1 MGERDWQVLLRRWFQ
16 TQNKLWVEGE
26 AEVLLD
32 WVADEEAVWIREEEA
47 RWRRVRKQQQERKVY
62 PLKGE
67 SRIRVLRTLQRDSH
81 NLQVWV
87 RSEGRNWYQLHNELW
102 EQEEADYYR
111 FDLVYMGDRWRIFNV
126 KRGSPEQHRGK
137 NEKIRAGEPGF
148 FQSGTVQAGYD
159 RQGAVQYAEL
169 WWNSYN
175 PRYRHFDVDCTNFV
189 SQAIHAGGIPMHF
202 TGQRNQGWWYRDGR
216 ENWSYSWA
224 VAHSLRNYLAR
235 GGPHLKATEVNR
247 ADQLQLGDIICYD
260 WEGDGRWDHNT
271 IVTAIDPRGM
281 PLVNAH
287 TVNSRRRYWDYR
299 DSHAW
304 GEQTRY
310 AFYHVLDG

>member
-1 MGERDWQVLLRRWFQ
+1 MGERDWRELLRKWFQ
-16 TQNKLWVEGE
+16 MQNQLWVKGE
-26 AEVLLD
+26 AEALLD
-32 WVADEEAVWIREEEA
+32 WVADEEAVWIREEEG
-47 RWRRVRKQQQERKVY
+47 RWRRVRKQQQERKVD

-67 SRIRVLRTLQRDSH
+67 SRLRVLKTLQQNSH
-81 NLQVWV
+81 QLQVWV
-87 RSEGRNWYQLHNELW
+87 RSEERNWYRLHNELW
-102 EQEEADYYR
+102 EQEEADDYR
-111 FDLVYMGDRWRIFNV
+111 FDLVYKGDLWKIANL
-126 KRGSPEQHRGK
+126 KREKLEQRKRESEERTEEANFLPYEIHQTK
-137 NEKIRAGEPGF
+137 
-148 FQSGTVQAGYD
+148 YD
-159 RQGAVQYAEL
+159 RQRAVQYAEL

-202 TGQRNQGWWYRDGR
+202 ARQRNQGWWYRDGR

-235 GGPHLKATEVNR
+235 GGPHLKATAVNR

-304 GEQTRY
+304 REQTRY
-310 AFYHVLDG
+310 AFFHILDG